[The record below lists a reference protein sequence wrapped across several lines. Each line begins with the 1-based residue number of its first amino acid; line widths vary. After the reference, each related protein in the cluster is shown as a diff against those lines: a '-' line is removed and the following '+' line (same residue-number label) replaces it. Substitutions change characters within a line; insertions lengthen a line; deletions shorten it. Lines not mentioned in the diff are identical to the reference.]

1 MCTEN
6 VFSGFCFYKS
16 CREGA
21 KSELQKRQREKK
33 NWQVASYGTDSK
45 GAPSDCTRRGTE
57 KYLCLFTLWAS
68 PTLTPR
74 QPTNNNNKKKA
85 SWAKMKYA
93 INEPEM
99 QARKKILFSWVA
111 VLWAFWLER
120 KITFR
125 LHSFVV
131 ASGKDTSL
139 SLPRNYVRSCDSL
152 YFCPVA
158 DCHVNR
164 RDPLALLNIRK
175 QKVFF
180 FPLRC
185 DKNKI
190 QFVRRVDWTSPRAI
204 FAGRHLSTQTW
215 ATTEMLTSAKL
226 RQRSET

>member
-1 MCTEN
+1 
-6 VFSGFCFYKS
+6 
-16 CREGA
+16 
-21 KSELQKRQREKK
+21 
-33 NWQVASYGTDSK
+33 
-45 GAPSDCTRRGTE
+45 
-57 KYLCLFTLWAS
+57 
-68 PTLTPR
+68 
-74 QPTNNNNKKKA
+74 
-85 SWAKMKYA
+85 MKYA

-111 VLWAFWLER
+111 VLWPFWLER

-180 FPLRC
+180 FLCDAIKIKFNSCDVSIEHLPELYLRGDIC
-185 DKNKI
+185 RPKLEQLRRCLHQQNCGSGARHKKELENSVNDKSFHVGFHARNYAVISMNICIIWCRCFKRS
-190 QFVRRVDWTSPRAI
+190 FSWKMV
-204 FAGRHLSTQTW
+204 
-215 ATTEMLTSAKL
+215 MKL
-226 RQRSET
+226 L